1 MKKTKLLAAFV
12 LVAIS
17 TLTGCMDVFVG
28 KVRSYGGKAMVTC
41 YSGEK
46 VIYKGNSTGKVTSPD
61 NSDGYQF
68 VAESDGRL
76 KEVSGNCVIDYIEY

>member
-1 MKKTKLLAAFV
+1 MNPKKLLVV
-12 LVAIS
+12 LVLAS
-17 TLTGCMDVFVG
+17 ATTLTGCMDVFVG
-28 KVRSYGGKAMVTC
+28 KVRSYGGQAMVTC

-46 VIYKGNSTGKVTSPD
+46 VIYKGKSTGKVTSPD

>member
-1 MKKTKLLAAFV
+1 MKKILLTLTVAFT
-12 LVAIS
+12 L

-46 VIYKGNSTGKVTSPD
+46 VIYQGRSTGKVTSPD